1 MPENTKVVLSRSPGH
16 NVQVTSGTN
25 PATGARSEST
35 VAVSP
40 ANPNLILA
48 ASKTFMDRAHYDYN
62 VAAYI
67 SDNGGVSWREFD
79 PPIEASWGGLDD
91 PCVAFDNT
99 GRGYVCGM
107 FNGPVGSEGE
117 TEALEGIA
125 CYTSTGNLTTWAPP
139 TFPDSTAGNLDDKDW
154 FAVDQSG
161 GLYDGR
167 IYGFWD
173 ITATNPYS
181 LGFSRSLDGGQTWM
195 GFGSPANPAATPLV
209 AGGVTIGSSTPYT
222 CIGPDSSLHVFW
234 VQAQDIWWTVS
245 YDGGDSFA
253 APQAVTAGIGFFAVE
268 PSNVTLPFRTY
279 TFPTSCVVD
288 DTLILAWADDG
299 DPSGMVRIYFRAY
312 DLYSRQWLGDA
323 RGAPLLTGTVA
334 TGAAHHELF
343 PQLSSTQDALVL
355 AFYQYGPNGPQ
366 NQDWIDV
373 VVAVGDDG
381 IWNRITVTDQPWD
394 PTVAE
399 VTDERGS
406 GFIGDYFGLDAQ
418 AGAATVVW
426 TDTRTG
432 LQEIFTSQVQILV
445 QSLRVVTDQNEFAY
459 DTVNALHPTA
469 ASPAEFPASLYVIAG
484 GFTPEQVGVN
494 STMTQAQMAAQAPPL
509 TFTDAAGPV
518 GTMTYKA
525 TLCEPEDSTLPAG
538 IPQSFTFTYTIEFTG
553 TGAFPVGGAQDTV
566 AVTVTATGFGL
577 ADEGTLTLTY
587 QPSPYMLDGAT
598 SWLSEDLRVFQ
609 VTQGVQDPIFGLTCT
624 GDQLGYL
631 GQVLAKLR
639 GPGGHALFESMP
651 TAPTPFDPTGSELEL
666 SQKVGGVPVFNF
678 AIAQVRYAGGT
689 LPADQVPVAFRLF
702 TTAVTGTDY
711 DPTGTYA
718 TNGATPPVALLGLHF
733 GELASIPCYASTRQ
747 DPLTGQTDPGN
758 ILNFPATGGVET
770 YDFAGCWLDFN
781 QPMPTYYPRD
791 TTSDAGPWPAADK
804 LPIQSLIRG
813 LHQCL
818 VAQII
823 YGVEPAAGT
832 STANTDKLAQRNLA
846 IVGGDNPGG
855 DGARTLSHTFQL
867 KALGGIRIRD
877 AALAGVAFGSTDA
890 GDDVLIPPD
899 LLAVHWDNLPA
910 GTSVEVYLPTLDAD
924 EILALAAD
932 RPTPPR
938 LQRVDPHTLHCAGP
952 AVTYIPLPST
962 GSTAQIPG
970 LLTVTTPAGTRAGE
984 LYQLHVQQITGSPAR
999 VVGGFQLSI
1008 PIRKRADL
1016 LGAEARHLSVLRY
1029 IALSIPPQD
1038 PWHQVFIRHLTQ
1050 IALRLREWGFDPD
1063 TITPSPDGSGVPPPG
1078 HRHRRRHRHHRWHHH
1093 RDWW

>member
-1 MPENTKVVLSRSPGH
+1 MPDNTKVVLSRSPAH

-25 PATGARSEST
+25 PATGARSESA
-35 VAVSP
+35 VAISP

-67 SDNGGVSWREFD
+67 SDNGGVSWTEYD
-79 PPIEASWGGLDD
+79 PPIEPSWGGLDD
-91 PCVAFDNT
+91 PCVAFDNS
-99 GRGYVCGM
+99 GRAYLFGM

-125 CYTSTGNLTTWAPP
+125 CYTSPGNLTGWSGP
-139 TFPDSTAGNLDDKDW
+139 TFPDMSTANKDDKDW
-154 FAVDQSG
+154 FAVDKSG

-173 ITATNPYS
+173 ITATGT
-181 LGFSRSLDGGQTWM
+181 LGFSRSLDGGKHWV
-195 GFGSPANPAATPLV
+195 GYGNPANIAATPLV
-209 AGGVTIGSSTPYT
+209 AGGVTIASSLPYT
-222 CIGPDSSLHVFW
+222 CVGPDSSLHVFW
-234 VQAQDIWWTVS
+234 LQGDIWWTVS

-253 APQAVTAGIGFFAVE
+253 APVQVTAGISSFSYV
-268 PSNVTLPFRTY
+268 PSNVTLPFRTS
-279 TFPTSCVVD
+279 TIPTSCVVD
-288 DTLILAWADDG
+288 DTLILAWSDGG
-299 DPSGMVRIYFRAY
+299 DPSGMLRVYYRAY
-312 DLYSRQWLGDA
+312 DLYAREWLGDP
-323 RGAPLLTGTVA
+323 RGVPLLAGTVA
-334 TGAAHHELF
+334 TGAAFHELF

-355 AFYQYGPNGPQ
+355 AFWQYGPNGPQ
-366 NQDWIDV
+366 SQDRIDV
-373 VVAVGDDG
+373 VVAVGDDDA
-381 IWNRITVTDQPWD
+381 WTRITVTDQPWD

-399 VTDERGS
+399 VIDENSR

-469 ASPAEFPASLYVIAG
+469 ASPAAFPAALYVIAG

-538 IPQSFTFTYTIEFTG
+538 VPQSFTFTYTIEFTG
-553 TGAFPVGGAQDTV
+553 TGAFPAGGAQDTV
-566 AVTVTATGFGL
+566 PVTVTATGFGL
-577 ADEGTLTLTY
+577 TDQGTLTLTY

-609 VTQGVQDPIFGLTCT
+609 VTEGIADPIFGLTCGT
-624 GDQLGYL
+624 DKISYL

-639 GPGGHALFESMP
+639 GAGGHALFESMP
-651 TAPTPFDPTGSELEL
+651 TAPIPFDPTAGELEL
-666 SQKVGGVPVFNF
+666 SQKVGGVSVYNF

-689 LPADQVPVAFRLF
+689 LPANQVPIAFRLF

-711 DPTGTYA
+711 DPAGTYA

-733 GELASIPCYASTRQ
+733 GELASIPCYASARQ
-747 DPLTGQTDPGN
+747 DPLTGQTDTN
-758 ILNFPATGGVET
+758 NLLNFLATGGVET

-781 QPMPTYYPRD
+781 QPTPAYYPRD
-791 TTSDAGPWPAADK
+791 TTSDAGPWPTADK

-818 VAQII
+818 VAQIS
-823 YGVEPAAGT
+823 YGVAPATGT

-855 DGARTLSHTFQL
+855 DGARTLSHTFEL
-867 KALGGIRIRD
+867 KAPGGTRIRD
-877 AALAGVAFGSTDA
+877 AALAGVAFGSAEAA
-890 GDDVLIPPD
+890 GDVEIPPD
-899 LLAVHWDNLPA
+899 LLAVHWDDLPA

-938 LQRVDPHTLHCAGP
+938 LRRADAHTLHCAGP

-970 LLTVTTPAGTRAGE
+970 LLTVTLPAGTRAGE
-984 LYQLHVQQITGSPAR
+984 LYQLHVQQITGSPGR

-1016 LGAEARHLSVLRY
+1016 LETEARHLSVLRH

-1038 PWHQVFIRHLTQ
+1038 PWHQVFTRHLTQ
-1050 IALRLREWGFDPD
+1050 IALRLRDWGFDPG

-1078 HRHRRRHRHHRWHHH
+1078 HRHPHHHRHHRWHHH
-1093 RDWW
+1093 HGWW